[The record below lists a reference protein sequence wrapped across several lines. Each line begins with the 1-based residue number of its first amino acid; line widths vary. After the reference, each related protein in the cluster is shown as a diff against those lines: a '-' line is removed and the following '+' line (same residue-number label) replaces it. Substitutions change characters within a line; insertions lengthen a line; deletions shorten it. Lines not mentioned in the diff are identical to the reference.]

1 MNPKL
6 DAGLAER
13 LKEIYLNAA
22 MADDYNVRRGFNAV
36 ADYVRRLVAQ
46 HEKTLTLAASLYWC
60 SCCRGSRRHHMG
72 NTGQLICDKCGCERD
87 LPTKSARS

>member
-1 MNPKL
+1 MSSITTVLDDAGQATENAKLVYVKGESPMTPKL

-36 ADYVRRLVAQ
+36 AAEVRKIVKEAK
-46 HEKTLTLAASLYWC
+46 E
-60 SCCRGSRRHHMG
+60 G
-72 NTGQLICDKCGCERD
+72 E
-87 LPTKSARS
+87 